1 MDAFFFG
8 GGGPVWQQFFL
19 KGPVLTA
26 SVVARTGILIFLLLA
41 FTGISFLE
49 GL

>member
-1 MDAFFFG
+1 MDAFFLG
-8 GGGPVWQQFFL
+8 GGVQFGSSFVL